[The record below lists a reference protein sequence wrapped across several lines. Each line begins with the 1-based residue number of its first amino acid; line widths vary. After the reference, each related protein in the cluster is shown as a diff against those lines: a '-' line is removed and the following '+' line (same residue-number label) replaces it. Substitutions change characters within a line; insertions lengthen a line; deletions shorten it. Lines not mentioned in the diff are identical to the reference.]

1 MNWIL
6 ALAIAFTGVGS
17 IHATE
22 DLVTAAQKTGRCRTF
37 LKVIQVAGL
46 TQTIK
51 GYGALTIF
59 APVDEGFAKFPKDIL
74 DELMQ
79 PANKTRLANIVL
91 AHIIK
96 GKMMAADA
104 KTMTAT
110 TLGDS
115 KIHLAK
121 DGSSL
126 RYGDANVLKAD
137 LVASNGVIHLIDKV
151 VLPEQQELPVEKKA
165 PRQERNRAKAQTN
178 AIQP

>member
-6 ALAIAFTGVGS
+6 AFAVAFTGVGS
-17 IHATE
+17 MHAAE
-22 DLVTAAQKTGRCRTF
+22 DLVTAAQRTGRCKTF
-37 LKVIQVAGL
+37 VKVIQAAGL

-51 GYGALTIF
+51 GYGALTVF
-59 APVDEGFAKFPKDIL
+59 APVDDGFAKFPKDIL

-79 PANKTRLANIVL
+79 PANKTRLAGLVL
-91 AHIIK
+91 AHILK

-126 RYGDANVLKAD
+126 RYGDANVVKAD

-151 VLPEQQELPVEKKA
+151 VLPEQQELPAEKKST
-165 PRQERNRAKAQTN
+165 RQERNRVRPTSD
-178 AIQP
+178 